1 MQQSS
6 IENSFASSS
15 SGMIA
20 SSDRNHEVL
29 VEFKNAQGQPIS
41 RNYPK
46 NYKKLFISLVILFMT
61 TYSNGLA
68 IAYVNKFS
76 KTTYNSTKP
85 LNDITFS
92 LFSRQR
98 WAWKAADMTVAA
110 CAAISIIVILLHRCN
125 TIVLRRMALL
135 ASMLYYFRFI
145 CIISTQLPPPFE
157 DFHERCLEPID
168 IAQNFSYY
176 LIEAGKV
183 VFNLGTTDVDS
194 KFLCGDTIYS
204 GHTLVAVLLVCFV
217 CHYCPTALQPWIPAC
232 SILLGISSVIFVII
246 SRQHYTIDCIIS
258 VLLTL
263 ILFAWYHSWIMVE
276 HQYSNKWKY
285 LLMNILVYFEEDV
298 PPGQLPNELAFPDP
312 NVITMNDFFRKY
324 FTIRR

>member
-1 MQQSS
+1 MQSS
-6 IENSFASSS
+6 TENSFASS

-20 SSDRNHEVL
+20 SSDRNHEVV
-29 VEFKNAQGQPIS
+29 VEFKNAQEQPKSI
-41 RNYPK
+41 NYPK
-46 NYKKLFISLVILFMT
+46 NYKKFFLSLVILFMA

-76 KTTYNSTKP
+76 RTTYNSTKP
-85 LNDITFS
+85 LNDIAFS
-92 LFSRQR
+92 FLSRQR

-110 CAAISIIVILLHRCN
+110 CAVISIIVLLLHRYN

-135 ASMLYYFRFI
+135 ASILYYFRFI

-168 IAQNFSYY
+168 IAHNFSHY
-176 LIEAGKV
+176 LIQAGKV

-204 GHTLVAVLLVCFV
+204 GHTLVAVLLICFV
-217 CHYCPTALQPWIPAC
+217 CHYCPTVLQPWVPAFG
-232 SILLGISSVIFVII
+232 ILLSISSIIFVII

-263 ILFAWYHSWIMVE
+263 ILFAWYHNWIMVE
-276 HQYSNKWKY
+276 HRYSNKWKHM
-285 LLMNILVYFEEDV
+285 LMNILVYFEEGV
-298 PPGQLPNELAFPDP
+298 PPGRLPNELAFPNP
-312 NVITMNDFFRKY
+312 KCIFINDFFRKY